1 MNEPMVR
8 GTGSAI
14 SLIGLV
20 LAMTGGSCASS
31 VGRWSRA
38 TRLPAS
44 GLAQDVIVYSTRI
57 P

>member
-1 MNEPMVR
+1 MVR